1 MKKSVLSS
9 IKDNIIIL
17 SISLIL
23 GAGIGSV
30 VTYFIEEKKVEFWKD
45 RFVEANELNQSLK
58 KEKER
63 FDKQKEELIEENKE
77 LRKDL
82 AVTIL
87 SSVRSNYYNLKA
99 LKTEN
104 YNKQMYFNEMEYR
117 ANLVPRAIGKKW
129 DLNILQ
135 PQYNRE
141 LQHIIDSLQ
150 QNKK

>member
-1 MKKSVLSS
+1 MKKRVLSS
-9 IKDNIIIL
+9 IKSNIIIL
-17 SISLIL
+17 SIVLIL

-30 VTYFIEEKKVEFWKD
+30 VTYFIEEKKVEFWKE

-63 FDKQKEELIEENKE
+63 FDKEKEELIEENKA

-99 LKTEN
+99 LKSEN

-117 ANLVPRAIGKKW
+117 TNLVPRAIGKKW

-135 PQYNRE
+135 SQYNRE